1 MVAFITVIFIIASIS
16 HGVTAASFGI
26 HCLCD
31 PYGGSSQPT
40 PLGDSKVQC
49 LVMLPNGKSRR
60 FFEKYFSGKSSWGW
74 GGGGVLID
82 FV

>member
-1 MVAFITVIFIIASIS
+1 MIS
-16 HGVTAASFGI
+16 M
-26 HCLCD
+26 
-31 PYGGSSQPT
+31 GGSSQPT

-60 FFEKYFSGKSSWGW
+60 FFEKYFSGKSSWWW